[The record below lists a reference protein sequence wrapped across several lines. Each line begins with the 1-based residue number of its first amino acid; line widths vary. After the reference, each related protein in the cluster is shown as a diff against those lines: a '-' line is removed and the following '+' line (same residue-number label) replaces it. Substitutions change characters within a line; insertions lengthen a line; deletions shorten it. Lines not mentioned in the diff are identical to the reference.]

1 MTTLGIR
8 NLNPGNIIDGQFAQG
23 RPGYL
28 GVNGRFAV
36 FNSMGHGI
44 AALIALLRIY
54 RKQHKLTTVRG
65 IINRWAPPVE
75 NNTSAY
81 VDAVCDGWV
90 RPDEELP
97 DTPETYLFLAQR
109 IARHECAPDHVQITP
124 EDWEQGLAL
133 AGLSVP
139 VAPAPEASPPA
150 PEPPK
155 EKTMAAP
162 FAMLALKTLL
172 TSIPTLIRFFGKGER
187 SEENAKLADAVV
199 PLAKQALGA
208 SNEQEVI
215 ERVMNEPGAI
225 QTIDTVM
232 QANLPTL
239 IEAGGGGIA
248 GAAQRDMAFVTAL
261 KGEPWWGF
269 LRSPSFWALVLL
281 LPLVYLIV
289 LSISGVLGPVQWSD
303 DVRASIAGLIVGTV
317 VGGAVGYYWGQSTSR
332 NRTPATYGGSKGLRP
347 VCSMKATR
355 ARRIHAARAFIPK

>member
-1 MTTLGIR
+1 MTTRGIR
-8 NLNPGNIIDGQFAQG
+8 NKNPGNIIDGQFAQG
-23 RPGYL
+23 RPGYQ
-28 GVNGRFAV
+28 GVDGRFAV
-36 FNSMGHGI
+36 FVSFGHGI

-65 IINRWAPPVE
+65 IINRWAPPE
-75 NNTSAY
+75 DNNDVSAY
-81 VDAVCDGWV
+81 VTAVCDGWV

-109 IARHECAPDHVQITP
+109 IARHECAPDHVQITTD
-124 EDWEQGLAL
+124 DWEQGMAL
-133 AGLSVP
+133 AGLPVP
-139 VAPAPEASPPA
+139 ATQAPDVSSPA
-150 PEPPK
+150 PEPTK

-162 FAMLALKTLL
+162 FAMLAFKTLL
-172 TSIPTLIRFFGKGER
+172 ANIPTLIRFFGKGER
-187 SEENAKLADAVV
+187 SEENAKLAEAVV

-208 SNEQEVI
+208 ANEQEVI

-225 QTIDTVM
+225 QTIDTAL
-232 QANLPTL
+232 QANLPML

-248 GAAQRDMAFVTAL
+248 GARMADAAVM
-261 KGEPWWGF
+261 GQEGPWWGF

-289 LSISGVLGPVQWSD
+289 LSIIGVLGPVVWSD

-332 NRTPATYGGSKGLRP
+332 NRTPPTY
-347 VCSMKATR
+347 
-355 ARRIHAARAFIPK
+355 

>member
-8 NLNPGNIIDGQFAQG
+8 NSNPGNIIDGAFAQ
-23 RPGYL
+23 RQPGYL

-109 IARHECAPDHVQITP
+109 IAKHECAPDHVQITP

-139 VAPAPEASPPA
+139 ATPAPEASPP
-150 PEPPK
+150 PPK
-155 EKTMAAP
+155 EKTMPAP
-162 FAMLALKTLL
+162 FVVLALNALSTLL
-172 TSIPTLIRFFGKGER
+172 PTLIRLKSKSPTGEL
-187 SEENAKLADAVV
+187 NAEIAEKVMPVIQAAVGATNAQEAVERITNDPAALQTADKAVQDNYYM
-199 PLAKQALGA
+199 L
-208 SNEQEVI
+208 E
-215 ERVMNEPGAI
+215 
-225 QTIDTVM
+225 
-232 QANLPTL
+232 
-239 IEAGGGGIA
+239 EAGGGGID
-248 GAAQRDMAFVTAL
+248 GARKADLAIM
-261 KGEPWWGF
+261 GMEGPWWGF

-289 LSISGVLGPVQWSD
+289 LSIIGVLGPVQWSD
-303 DVRASIAGLIVGTV
+303 DVRAAIAGTIVGTI

-332 NRTPATYGGSKGLRP
+332 NRAPTTGY
-347 VCSMKATR
+347 
-355 ARRIHAARAFIPK
+355 